1 MRFIYLQLDVDDGN
15 EVDIEEGVIIKSYY
29 YDDGFLDSEFLL
41 EENIMKVLFYID
53 FIYSSTYDFSIEIL
67 F

>member
-1 MRFIYLQLDVDDGN
+1 MDDGN
-15 EVDIEEGVIIKSYY
+15 EVDIEEGVIIKSYC

-53 FIYSSTYDFSIEIL
+53 FIYSSIYDFSIEIL

>member
-1 MRFIYLQLDVDDGN
+1 MDDGN

-29 YDDGFLDSEFLL
+29 YDDGFLDSEFSL
-41 EENIMKVLFYID
+41 EENIMKVFFYID

>member
-1 MRFIYLQLDVDDGN
+1 MDDGN

-29 YDDGFLDSEFLL
+29 YDDGFLDSEFSL

-53 FIYSSTYDFSIEIL
+53 FIYSSIYDFSIEIL